1 MNNQLGERVAA
12 VLALA
17 CILVAPYIHP
27 AWAFA
32 LLVVVLALVL
42 LLVEKTTFFSVS
54 IIALAIFYGIG
65 LIPLFIFSCT
75 LAFVVIGEL
84 AFRSAGENVQA
95 YFAYIV
101 VAALSAVLIT
111 LYLNETA
118 PLPVIFGL
126 IAAVLLKAIL
136 GDRDDALMVETLGI
150 SMTMLLINDLDYQ
163 ISISHLSLAV
173 VVAFAFGYFAYRFK
187 TADLSGLFSA
197 ALIGVILLVFI
208 PWPDDVYWFLVM
220 LTFFIVGSVCT
231 RYRFEFKEKLGVEQ
245 THGGA
250 RGYRNV
256 FANGGVSA
264 AAAMLF
270 GVTQNPLFAA
280 MFVGSVATAAAD
292 TVASEI
298 GVTGGSPYM
307 ITTFKKVVPGT
318 NGGITLTGELT
329 ALAASLIISLAAFA
343 LGVIDLPVAI
353 ICTVA
358 GLVGTNV
365 DSLVGAVIENRGF
378 IGNAGTNVLGTL
390 GGGVFALVVST
401 LL

>member
-1 MNNQLGERVAA
+1 MNSQLGERVAA

-32 LLVVVLALVL
+32 LLVIVLALVL

-84 AFRSAGENVQA
+84 AFRSAGENVHA

-101 VAALSAVLIT
+101 VAAASAILIT
-111 LYLNETA
+111 LYLHETA
-118 PLPVIFGL
+118 PLPVLFGV

-163 ISISHLSLAV
+163 VSIPHLSLAIV
-173 VVAFAFGYFAYRFK
+173 IAFVFGYFAYRFN

-197 ALIGVILLVFI
+197 SLIGVILLVFTN
-208 PWPDDVYWFLVM
+208 VYWFLVM

-231 RYRFEFKEKLGVEQ
+231 RYQFEYKEKLGVEQ

-270 GVTQNPLFAA
+270 GVTMGNPLFAA
-280 MFVGSVATAAAD
+280 MYVGSVASAAAD

-307 ITTFKKVVPGT
+307 ITTFKRVPPGT
-318 NGGITLTGELT
+318 NGGITLIGELA
-329 ALAASLIISLAAFA
+329 ALAASLIIS
-343 LGVIDLPVAI
+343 
-353 ICTVA
+353 
-358 GLVGTNV
+358 
-365 DSLVGAVIENRGF
+365 
-378 IGNAGTNVLGTL
+378 
-390 GGGVFALVVST
+390 
-401 LL
+401 

>member
-1 MNNQLGERVAA
+1 M
-12 VLALA
+12 
-17 CILVAPYIHP
+17 
-27 AWAFA
+27 
-32 LLVVVLALVL
+32 
-42 LLVEKTTFFSVS
+42 
-54 IIALAIFYGIG
+54 
-65 LIPLFIFSCT
+65 
-75 LAFVVIGEL
+75 
-84 AFRSAGENVQA
+84 
-95 YFAYIV
+95 
-101 VAALSAVLIT
+101 
-111 LYLNETA
+111 
-118 PLPVIFGL
+118 IFGL

-318 NGGITLTGELT
+318 NGGITLTG
-329 ALAASLIISLAAFA
+329 S
-343 LGVIDLPVAI
+343 
-353 ICTVA
+353 
-358 GLVGTNV
+358 
-365 DSLVGAVIENRGF
+365 
-378 IGNAGTNVLGTL
+378 
-390 GGGVFALVVST
+390 
-401 LL
+401 

>member
-1 MNNQLGERVAA
+1 MYNQLGERVAA

-17 CILVAPYIHP
+17 CIVAGPFIQP

-32 LLVVVLALVL
+32 LLVIVLALVL

-101 VAALSAVLIT
+101 VAAVSAVLIT

-118 PLPVIFGL
+118 PLPVLFGL

-163 ISISHLSLAV
+163 VSISHISLAIV
-173 VVAFAFGYFAYRFK
+173 IAFVFGYFAYRLK

-197 ALIGVILLVFI
+197 ALIGVVLLVFTN
-208 PWPDDVYWFLVM
+208 VYWFLVM

-231 RYRFEFKEKLGVEQ
+231 RYRFEYKEKLGVEQ

-264 AAAMLF
+264 AAALLY
-270 GVTQNPLFAA
+270 GVTGNPLFAA

-307 ITTFKKVVPGT
+307 ITTLKRVAPGT
-318 NGGITLTGELT
+318 NGGITLTGEMT
-329 ALAASLIISLAAFA
+329 ALAASVVISLTAFA
-343 LGVIDLPVAI
+343 LGVIDLPVAV
-353 ICTVA
+353 ICMVA
-358 GLVGTNV
+358 GVVGTNV
-365 DSLVGAVIENRGF
+365 DSLVGAVVENRGY

-390 GGGVFALVVST
+390 GGGVFALVVSAF
-401 LL
+401 L

>member
-1 MNNQLGERVAA
+1 MYNQLGERVAA

-17 CILVAPYIHP
+17 CIVAGPFIHP

-32 LLVVVLALVL
+32 IVVIVMALVL
-42 LLVEKTTFFSVS
+42 LLVEKTTFFSIA

-84 AFRSAGENVQA
+84 AFRSAGENVKA

-101 VAALSAVLIT
+101 VAAISAVLIT

-118 PLPVIFGL
+118 PLPVLFGL

-163 ISISHLSLAV
+163 VSISHISLAIV
-173 VVAFAFGYFAYRFK
+173 IAFVFGYFAYRLK

-197 ALIGVILLVFI
+197 ALIGVVLLVFT
-208 PWPDDVYWFLVM
+208 DVYWFLVM
-220 LTFFIVGSVCT
+220 LMFFIVGSVCT

-264 AAAMLF
+264 AAALLY
-270 GVTQNPLFAA
+270 GVTGNPLFAA

-307 ITTFKKVVPGT
+307 ITTFRRVAPGT
-318 NGGITLTGELT
+318 NGGITLTGEMT
-329 ALAASLIISLAAFA
+329 ALAASLIISMTAFA
-343 LGVIDLPVAI
+343 LGVIDLQVAV

-358 GLVGTNV
+358 GLVGTNI
-365 DSLVGAVIENRGF
+365 DSLVGAVVENRGYL
-378 IGNAGTNVLGTL
+378 GNAGTNVLGTL
-390 GGGVFALVVST
+390 GGGVFALVVSAF
-401 LL
+401 L